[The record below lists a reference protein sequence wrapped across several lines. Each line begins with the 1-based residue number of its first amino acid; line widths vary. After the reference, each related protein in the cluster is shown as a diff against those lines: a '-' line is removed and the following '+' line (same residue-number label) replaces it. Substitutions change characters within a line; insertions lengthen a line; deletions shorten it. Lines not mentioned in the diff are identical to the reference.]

1 MKTGTAAEDR
11 RNRETCAVFEV
22 ITLTIIL
29 TIATFGVLAGG
40 YLHTIAHSYNSCS
53 MTYMY
58 RKLQFLN
65 ISFSYPPSSKY
76 SLVVYNEGYRWWN
89 RSTIDSNQIPVLFIP
104 GSKGSSKQV
113 RSLASVMQNKTEM
126 RHSQFGFRFFAVD
139 FDEEMTFMSGNI
151 VNRQLDYVMHSIRRI
166 QALMRVKRKI
176 VLVGHS
182 YGGMIALLTTIHP
195 EFQNQIELVIVK
207 GAPLNKTPVMN
218 DWLTMKLN
226 RFLTTQ
232 WNSLQSSSSL
242 SHVGVVAYTGGL
254 RDYLIPDEWSILK
267 NVTHRPLWTVDNVS
281 DLGSDHLAILWC
293 NEFVRHVSRVL
304 YSYGEQLNEKTGREV
319 VQNYYKTEID
329 GHIKRAKLVSHVSE
343 IPTKEIK
350 LGEKYEGIV
359 LKSKQV
365 VLLVK
370 PQRFEVIGVR
380 INGTCVNSMVTVRH
394 HESQFHFENATADG
408 IVETWIYRA
417 AKNEKV
423 RLLLDVTLPC
433 SIDIYMTH
441 PYIVQFW
448 RFYEIMFSYLNE
460 VIATFIVTCCFFA
473 VLLREPGLKAAG
485 LLLIVNLISILAV
498 LHGCVDPDNIY
509 ALPMAIG
516 YFLALGWRAICFGI
530 DAALISKMGFIQ
542 RGHRALRAD
551 MLINGLYLIG
561 VAITLVASNEGTM
574 FLITV
579 LAYRHHRRAVLLA
592 LPSLLPLGL
601 KVVGA
606 RLFSIDPLPVYELQ
620 YQPQFYAALLYL
632 WGLFS
637 SVNVGQITMRS
648 IIYGLTPAFM
658 YLLNSPL
665 ELFSGFA
672 LLIFSAARFVPY
684 GTKRGP
690 VAPPAPAESSQRQE
704 KNNYNLRRR
713 R

>member
-1 MKTGTAAEDR
+1 MKTGTAVAAEDR

-151 VNRQLDYVMHSIRRI
+151 VNRQLDYVMHSIRKI
-166 QALMRVKRKI
+166 QMKSHKKSKKKPIFSLKNPRK
-176 VLVGHS
+176 S
-182 YGGMIALLTTIHP
+182 PKFA
-195 EFQNQIELVIVK
+195 
-207 GAPLNKTPVMN
+207 AVMN

-242 SHVGVVAYTGGL
+242 NHVGVVAYTGGL

-267 NVTHRPLWTVDNVS
+267 NVTHRPLWCVDDVS

-304 YSYGEQLNEKTGREV
+304 YSYGDQLNEKTGREV
-319 VQNYYKTEID
+319 VQNYYKLEID

-350 LGEKYEGIV
+350 LGEKYEGVV

-380 INGTCVNSMVTVRH
+380 INGTCVNSMITVRH
-394 HESQFHFENATADG
+394 HESQFHFENSTDG

-448 RFYEIMFSYLNE
+448 RFYESS
-460 VIATFIVTCCFFA
+460 T
-473 VLLREPGLKAAG
+473 
-485 LLLIVNLISILAV
+485 
-498 LHGCVDPDNIY
+498 GCVDPDNIY

-516 YFLALGWRAICFGI
+516 YFLALGWRAICFGSRC
-530 DAALISKMGFIQ
+530 DADFKDGIHSERSSSSQ
-542 RGHRALRAD
+542 SRSCS
-551 MLINGLYLIG
+551 INGLYLIG

-648 IIYGLTPAFM
+648 IIYGLTPAFL

-690 VAPPAPAESSQRQE
+690 VAPLAPTPGESSQRQE